1 MPSLDG
7 IYWQCSQLSPQC
19 LGRNSGMRSQH
30 DCDAVKSCRRESCSA
45 LFRACDHTETQR
57 LRAAEAVAELAA
69 HPFQILAN
77 QNGCEPPARC
87 EPWCEPCYEPAACV
101 CVRGTPPTHRAR
113 ARPSCDI

>member
-1 MPSLDG
+1 
-7 IYWQCSQLSPQC
+7 
-19 LGRNSGMRSQH
+19 MRSQH